1 MPLFPELLD
10 GGPGGKL
17 SPQGPGEQG
26 LRRARWARDT
36 MKLVFK
42 NGIYFLGQGR
52 HTRLDTEKGP
62 FYNNM
67 LPRSRAPPS
76 QQL

>member
-1 MPLFPELLD
+1 MSAQ
-10 GGPGGKL
+10 GPGG
-17 SPQGPGEQG
+17 QG

-36 MKLVFK
+36 VNLVFK
-42 NGIYFLGQGR
+42 NEIYFLGQGR
-52 HTRLDTEKGP
+52 HTRPDTEKGP

-76 QQL
+76 HQP